1 MWGLWMAET
10 PPDKHDPDRL
20 QRLEARLAEV
30 KKAQTPET
38 RDGMSFSQAEMA
50 WRMVIELV
58 SGLGI
63 GFGIG
68 YGLDVLFGTLPLLM
82 VLFTMLGLVAGVR
95 VMLRTAAEMNEK
107 RAAAEA
113 ADEEGR

>member
-1 MWGLWMAET
+1 MSENPSEG
-10 PPDKHDPDRL
+10 PDPERL
-20 QRLEARLAEV
+20 KRLEERLSEV
-30 KKAQTPET
+30 KRSHEPTPRVDEHY
-38 RDGMSFSQAEMA
+38 SQANMA

-82 VLFTMLGLVAGVR
+82 VLFTFLGLAAGVR
-95 VMLRTAAEMNEK
+95 VMLRTAKEMGEE
-107 RAAAEA
+107 RPAADA